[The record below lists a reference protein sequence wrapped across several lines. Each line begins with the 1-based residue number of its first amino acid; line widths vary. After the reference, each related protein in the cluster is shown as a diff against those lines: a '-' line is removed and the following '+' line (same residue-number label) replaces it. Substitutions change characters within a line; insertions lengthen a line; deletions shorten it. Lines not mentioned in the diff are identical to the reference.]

1 MFISYFL
8 KRVPNR
14 LWRPFRELCKSEGKS
29 IRGKIVQMIADSVGE
44 PVKKR

>member
-14 LWRPFRELCKSEGKS
+14 IWLPFRELCKVEGKS
-29 IRGKIVQMIADSVGE
+29 IRGKMVEMIADRVGE
-44 PVKKR
+44 PVKKK